1 VHGRPDEVASVT
13 GQTVSP
19 VPGTG
24 LLGPRPGPDA
34 PLRISVQIWGQ
45 AVTWPDL
52 MAAGERIE
60 ALGFASLFAN
70 DHLMPILGD
79 ADGPVLGPQ
88 GPIFEGWMT
97 LGAWAARTTHIPL
110 GILVCGVG
118 YRNVGLTVKMATA
131 LDHASGGRAMLGLG
145 AGWHEPE
152 HYAFGYEMLPLGDRI
167 SRFDEASRLAR
178 GMLDGRPYSQHGR
191 WISAHDVRNDP
202 PPLQERMPLLIG
214 GSGEKRMLRIVAR
227 DADIWNG
234 EGDPA
239 TYAHKSAVLDAHCAD
254 IGRDPSTIRRTV
266 GIPPVCI
273 RATREEAVDALAAI
287 LALQGADPVT
297 ARAWAATSP
306 LADTQDT
313 VVRLLRAWREAGAE
327 EAVVDLPTPLD
338 DETIE
343 RLAGPVRE
351 RLA

>member
-1 VHGRPDEVASVT
+1 VT
-13 GQTVSP
+13 GQTVAP
-19 VPGTG
+19 AAATG
-24 LLGPRPGPDA
+24 LLGARPAPDA
-34 PLRISVQIWGQ
+34 PIRIAFQIWGQ
-45 AVTWPDL
+45 AVAWPDL
-52 MAAGERIE
+52 MAAGERVE

-79 ADGPVLGPQ
+79 ADGPVLGSP
-88 GPIFEGWMT
+88 GPVFEGWMT

-110 GILVCGVG
+110 GMLVCGVG

-131 LDHASGGRAMLGLG
+131 LDHASDGRAMLGLG

-152 HYAFGYEMLPLGDRI
+152 HRAFGYEMLSLGDRI

-178 GMLDGRPYSQHGR
+178 GMLDGAPYTQDGR
-191 WISAHDVRNDP
+191 WVSGFEMRNEP
-202 PPLQERMPLLIG
+202 PPVQVRMPLLIG
-214 GSGEKRMLRIVAR
+214 GSGEQRTLRIVAR

-239 TYAHKSAVLDAHCAD
+239 TFAHKSAVLDAHCAEL
-254 IGRDPSTIRRTV
+254 GRDPAAIRRTV
-266 GIPPVCI
+266 GVQPVCI
-273 RATREEAVDALAAI
+273 RDSREAAIDALAAI
-287 LALQGADPVT
+287 LGSQGADPT
-297 ARAWAATSP
+297 SARAWAASSP

-313 VVRLLRAWREAGAE
+313 VVRLFRAWRAAGAE

-338 DETIE
+338 DETME